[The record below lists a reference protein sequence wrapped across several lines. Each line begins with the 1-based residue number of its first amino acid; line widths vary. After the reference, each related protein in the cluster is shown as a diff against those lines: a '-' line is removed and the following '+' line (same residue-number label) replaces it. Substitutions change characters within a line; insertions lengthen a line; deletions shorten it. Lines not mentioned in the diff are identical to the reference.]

1 MKTLPP
7 ITVLKGG
14 ISSEREVSLRS
25 GKAVAAALR
34 EAGCDV
40 EELDVTSADF
50 ALPPAQR
57 MLFIGL
63 HGTFGEDGALQK
75 RLDEAGRKYTGP
87 GAEAC
92 RLSFDKLAA
101 REKFQAAGLR
111 VARGGAWTPAVAWP
125 IPYVLKPVADGSS
138 LGVSI
143 VLKPGDE
150 GAARAAAQAF
160 GKPMMV
166 EEFIAGRE
174 LTVGMLDG
182 RPLPVVEMRPKE
194 GFYDYENKYT
204 AGKTDHLCPAPL
216 DAATTQKV
224 QEAAAKAYRA
234 VGCRVYARVD
244 LILPADGSEPVV
256 LELNALPGMTDLSL
270 LPEAAA
276 AGGISF
282 PQLCRR
288 IVELSLEAR
297 P

>member
-1 MKTLPP
+1 MKPLPP

-25 GKAVAAALR
+25 GAAIAVALR
-34 EAGCDV
+34 QVGYVV
-40 EELDVTSADF
+40 EELDVTTADF
-50 ALPPAQR
+50 VLPPREQV
-57 MLFIGL
+57 LFIGL

-75 RLDEAGRKYTGP
+75 RLDEAGRRYTGP

-92 RLSFDKLAA
+92 RVSFDKLAA
-101 REKFQAAGLR
+101 RDKFQAAGLR
-111 VARGGAWTPAVAWP
+111 VARGGPWTPAVLWP

-143 VLKPGDE
+143 VRNPGE
-150 GAARAAAQAF
+150 EAAARAAAQAF

-174 LTVGMLDG
+174 LTVGLLDG

-216 DAATTQKV
+216 DGPATRLV
-224 QEAAAKAYRA
+224 QEISATAYQS
-234 VGCRVYARVD
+234 VGCQVYARVD
-244 LILPADGSEPVV
+244 VILPDDGSAPVV

-276 AGGISF
+276 AEGITF

>member
-1 MKTLPP
+1 MKPLPP

-34 EAGCDV
+34 TAGCDV

-50 ALPPAQR
+50 VLPAAQR
-57 MLFIGL
+57 VLFIGL

-111 VARGGAWTPAVAWP
+111 VARGGAWTPAVTWA

-150 GAARAAAQAF
+150 APARAAAQAF

-174 LTVGMLDG
+174 LTVGILDG

-216 DAATTQKV
+216 DAVTTRAV
-224 QEAAAKAYRA
+224 QEIAAKAYRA

-244 LILPADGSEPVV
+244 VILPADGSEPVV

-276 AGGISF
+276 AEGISF